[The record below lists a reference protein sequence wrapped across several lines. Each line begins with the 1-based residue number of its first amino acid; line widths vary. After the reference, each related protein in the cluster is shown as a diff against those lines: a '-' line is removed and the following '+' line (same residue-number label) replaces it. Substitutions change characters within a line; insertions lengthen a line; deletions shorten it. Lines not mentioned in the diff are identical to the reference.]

1 MHGMHRRDVL
11 KLAGAAGVAATGPW
25 WRVGR
30 SQAQRAKKLVFWH
43 LPNFTPLADQLQ
55 KEQVYEF
62 AAKHAGLKES
72 EVEYAV
78 VAGEQANAKLAASIE
93 AGNPPDVIRLYE
105 SNVQFYGAQGHL
117 IDLTDQVNKMRRE
130 PKGIFESSM
139 AAVLYKGRALGVPLA
154 VNPWPVHARLDLL
167 EQAKVEYPKTWDEF
181 IEVSKKIQSPP
192 RLFAFGMCLGL
203 VEDTTDNVMN
213 LLWCY
218 GGKMVESDNKTVVM
232 NSAANVAGVKTIEAM
247 FKTHKIIPQGA
258 ISWDNSGNNKAYQSR
273 QAAFVMNPSSIY
285 AYLDSNDKDLQKK
298 TGLFPVPA
306 GPKGTVNQIDTW
318 SYGAFK
324 KNPYPDIA
332 KGLIEY
338 FMQPANYDRII
349 QSTGGRWVPVYKR
362 LFDSPF
368 WREKPEFKHFI
379 NMAETGVP
387 VSYAGSPTAAAG
399 EVLNTHVIPKMIQR
413 VLVDNWEA
421 AKALEECDKRINEIY
436 ARPDGAAV
444 VCAPR
449 DYSAGA
455 RAQVV
460 RWRAVSRR
468 GRGRGRHRLRW

>member
-1 MHGMHRRDVL
+1 MSSINRRDVL
-11 KLAGAAGVAATGPW
+11 KLASAAGVAATSPW
-25 WRVGR
+25 WLVSKG
-30 SQAQRAKKLVFWH
+30 QAQRAKKLVYWH
-43 LPNFTPLADQLQ
+43 LPNFTPLADQIQ
-55 KEQVYEF
+55 KDQVYEF
-62 AAKHAGLKES
+62 AKQAGLKES

-78 VAGEQANAKLAASIE
+78 VANEQATAKLAASIE

-105 SNVQFYGAQGHL
+105 SNVQFYGSQGHL
-117 IDLTDQVNKMRRE
+117 IDVTDLVAKMRRE

-139 AAVLYKGRALGVPLA
+139 TAVMYKGRALGVPLA

-167 EQAKVEYPKTWDEF
+167 EQAKVDYPKTWDEF
-181 IEVSKKIQSPP
+181 IETSKKIQAPP
-192 RLFAFGMCLGL
+192 RLYAFGMCLGL

-218 GGKMVESDNKTVVM
+218 GGKMVEPDNKTVVM
-232 NSAANVAGVKTIEAM
+232 NSAANVAGVKVIEAM

-258 ISWDNSGNNKAYQSR
+258 IAWDNSGNNKAYQSK

-285 AYLDSNDKDLQKK
+285 AYLDSNDKDLQKV

-324 KNPYPDIA
+324 KNPYPDLA
-332 KGLIEY
+332 RGLIDY
-338 FMQPANYDRII
+338 FMQPANYDKII

-387 VSYAGSPTAAAG
+387 VSYAGAPTPAAG

-413 VLVDNWEA
+413 VLVDNWEP
-421 AKALEECDKRINEIY
+421 AKALDECDKRIVEIY
-436 ARPDGAAV
+436 ARYNKA
-444 VCAPR
+444 
-449 DYSAGA
+449 
-455 RAQVV
+455 
-460 RWRAVSRR
+460 
-468 GRGRGRHRLRW
+468 

>member
-1 MHGMHRRDVL
+1 RQRPDTRRGQGLTSRGGRMHGMHRRDVL
-11 KLAGAAGVAATGPW
+11 KLAGAAGAAATGPW

-117 IDLTDQVNKMRRE
+117 IDLTDQVN
-130 PKGIFESSM
+130 
-139 AAVLYKGRALGVPLA
+139 
-154 VNPWPVHARLDLL
+154 
-167 EQAKVEYPKTWDEF
+167 
-181 IEVSKKIQSPP
+181 
-192 RLFAFGMCLGL
+192 
-203 VEDTTDNVMN
+203 N

-368 WREKPEFKHFI
+368 WREKP
-379 NMAETGVP
+379 
-387 VSYAGSPTAAAG
+387 
-399 EVLNTHVIPKMIQR
+399 
-413 VLVDNWEA
+413 
-421 AKALEECDKRINEIY
+421 
-436 ARPDGAAV
+436 
-444 VCAPR
+444 
-449 DYSAGA
+449 
-455 RAQVV
+455 
-460 RWRAVSRR
+460 
-468 GRGRGRHRLRW
+468 